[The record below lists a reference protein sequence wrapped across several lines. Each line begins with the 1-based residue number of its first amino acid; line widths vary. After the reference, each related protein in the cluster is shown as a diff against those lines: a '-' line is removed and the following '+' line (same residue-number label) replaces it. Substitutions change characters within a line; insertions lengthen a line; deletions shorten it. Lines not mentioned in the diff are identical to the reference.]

1 MTEETIQKLKQLA
14 QLADAADGRTD
25 GKIQRSTIEN
35 PTGEMVQIA
44 MFDGEVRSALSQLQ
58 REIPQGQ
65 NTFKVPTERELEQ
78 LVVRAENYRPPAPP
92 CEETWLGGMF
102 SAPSWLPDVLK
113 TKSCPDR

>member
-1 MTEETIQKLKQLA
+1 MSKETVQKLQQLA

-35 PTGEMVQIA
+35 PTGEMVQLA

-58 REIPQGQ
+58 REIPKGQ

-92 CEETWLGGMF
+92 CKETWIAGMF
-102 SAPSWLPDVLK
+102 EAPSWLPDGMK
-113 TKSCPDR
+113 TKVCPKR